1 VKSVQQG
8 RSSGSL
14 STDKLSPAQ
23 WSALVFILVSSGKD
37 LDVFDLMKYSGSE
50 EVLLRLLP
58 VVKASSKALLSG
70 CNLSERSCEALSS
83 VLSSQSSS
91 LRELDLSN
99 NNLQDSGVKLLSAGL
114 KSPNCNLETLSL
126 SGCLVSEEGCA
137 SLASALTFNPSHL
150 KELDLSYN
158 HPGDSGVKLLSTGL
172 KDPDWRLE
180 ALRYGGTCCRSRE
193 DSCQLTIDTNTVSRH
208 LKLSEDNR
216 KVTYEELQSYPD
228 HPDRFDYWP
237 ELLCRTG
244 LTGRCYWE
252 VEWRGYVYISVS
264 YRRIKRK
271 GYSEDCRFGGND
283 HSWSLICS
291 DEGYSVRHNNIKT
304 PLSSSSV
311 SNRVS
316 VYVDCPAGI
325 LSFYRVSSDSLIHL
339 HTFNTTFTEPLLPG
353 FWFWTYGSSV
363 FLC

>member
-1 VKSVQQG
+1 MFPSSIILFQLLEENIVTFVKNELKKIQKVLSPDYPECSESQKEDDEVLKG
-8 RSSGSL
+8 DDEEKKRSSRE
-14 STDKLSPAQ
+14 A
-23 WSALVFILVSSGKD
+23 
-37 LDVFDLMKYSGSE
+37 
-50 EVLLRLLP
+50 
-58 VVKASSKALLSG
+58 
-70 CNLSERSCEALSS
+70 RSCEALSS

-158 HPGDSGVKLLSTGL
+158 HPEDSGVKLLSAQL

-180 ALRYGGTCCRSRE
+180 TLRYGGTC
-193 DSCQLTIDTNTVSRH
+193 NFGFVTVTC
-208 LKLSEDNR
+208 E
-216 KVTYEELQSYPD
+216 EELQSYPD
-228 HPDRFDYWP
+228 HPDRFANWYQV
-237 ELLCRTG
+237 LCRTG

-252 VEWRGYVYISVS
+252 VEWRGLVDISVS
-264 YRRIKRK
+264 YRRISRK
-271 GYSEDCRFGGND
+271 GGRDCVFGLND
-283 HSWSLICS
+283 HSWSLRCS
-291 DEGYSVRHNNIKT
+291 NGGYSVWHNNIKT
-304 PLSSSSV
+304 HLSSSSV

-325 LSFYRVSSDSLIHL
+325 LSFYRVSSDSLILL
-339 HTFNTTFTEPLLPG
+339 HTFNTTFTEPLIPG
-353 FWFWTYGSSV
+353 FGFWSSSGSSV
-363 FLC
+363 FLCSFESKDFSPVRETLSPLNR